1 MSTSSTNQK
10 TKKNT
15 RKLLN
20 KLIRKSK
27 KNKSKKNKVRKT
39 KKTSSNKYVD
49 KRPDLKIPT
58 YRPNKLKI
66 GSIKKGRDN
75 KLWKVVSI
83 RTGGMNVKK
92 WVRATT
98 MDIKCNNYLQNS
110 IKQNIMKYKSNNKSY
125 KSLNQA
131 IAIAYAMTKKKFP
144 KCLLINDKK

>member
-1 MSTSSTNQK
+1 MATTSNNKK

-15 RKLLN
+15 KKLLA
-20 KLIRKSK
+20 KLM
-27 KNKSKKNKVRKT
+27 RKT
-39 KKTSSNKYVD
+39 KKSKATKTKKSPPKKYID

-58 YRPNKLKI
+58 NRPNKLKI
-66 GSIKKGRDN
+66 GTIKKGRDN
-75 KLWKVVSI
+75 KLWKVVSVRVGTI
-83 RTGGMNVKK
+83 NVKK
-92 WVRATT
+92 WVRAST

-144 KCLLINDKK
+144 KCLLANKR